1 MHIFDFVVGKPFA
14 LRRSVDTVP
23 GSTIAQQPPNKS
35 CPQSESNEQPTNDF
49 SVGACGVGACGVG
62 ACGVRACGVGDLA
75 GRYSIT
81 HFTGIVIEPNT
92 IFPS

>member
-1 MHIFDFVVGKPFA
+1 MKASVHTLDLVTGKLAA
-14 LRRSVDTVP
+14 LSLSAGTVP

-49 SVGACGVGACGVG
+49 SVGACGVG
-62 ACGVRACGVGDLA
+62 DLA
-75 GRYSIT
+75 GRYSMT

>member
-49 SVGACGVGACGVG
+49 SVGACGVG
-62 ACGVRACGVGDLA
+62 DLA
-75 GRYSIT
+75 GRYSMT